1 MQRGEIRRHLR
12 RQELRAEFFRV
23 ELCRLAEGAGEQI
36 AERAGA
42 RGNEAAPDFARVV
55 GDGDDVAADVLGA
68 HAGRI
73 GGADQRADRGAGDGG
88 GLDAHLVER
97 LEHRDMGEAAGAA
110 AAEREGETL
119 HAGCALIFRWRF
131 LPLWR
136 RCYGRHAGAMSVSAK
151 SSPLKRSRAPHDLAR
166 A

>member
-1 MQRGEIRRHLR
+1 MQRGEIRRHLW

-23 ELCRLAEGAGEQI
+23 ELRRLAEGAGEQI

-42 RGNEAAPDFARVV
+42 RGNEAAPDFARVM

-97 LEHRDMGEAAGAA
+97 LEHRDMGKAAGAA

-119 HAGCALIFRWRF
+119 HAGFTLIVR
-131 LPLWR
+131 
-136 RCYGRHAGAMSVSAK
+136 
-151 SSPLKRSRAPHDLAR
+151 
-166 A
+166 